1 MLQLTKRQEVILA
14 NRYWNK
20 GESYP
25 QAKRRRGFKRLSYQ
39 QWNSIISFYSPAWE
53 IKASKVNFGFENKP
67 DDNSTYV
74 DHLTDEQLI
83 EFNARKY
90 CFNPPKF

>member
-1 MLQLTKRQEVILA
+1 MLRLTKKQEKILA
-14 NRYWNK
+14 ERYWNK

-25 QAKRRRGFKRLSYQ
+25 QAKRRRGFFKLSYQ
-39 QWNSIISFYSPAWE
+39 QWNSIISFHSPVWE
-53 IKASKVNFGFENKP
+53 IKHKRVDFGFENKK

-74 DHLTDEQLI
+74 DTLTDEQLM

-90 CFNPPKF
+90 SFNPPKF